1 MDDWVA
7 VDEASSIL
15 GVSSRQVRHLIQSGV
30 LPARR
35 YGNSWLVQGSAV
47 RSRAMHAPSAGRP
60 LSPALAWVVL
70 SVAQHLLESGGE
82 PGAAPDIWSDIAD
95 RHVKHRLRRLLA
107 QPVSERRWRSWLA
120 ARAERRRVWVHPGV
134 VDRMAADP
142 RLHPGGGFA
151 VAASAGISAGP
162 PRRFYVESD
171 ALESVMARYK
181 ASDDPVGQVELM
193 VLPANVSHDLIHKVG
208 PVPEA
213 VALAD
218 LLESDDARERHAA
231 AEKLSKLSLAGSP

>member
-7 VDEASSIL
+7 VDDASSIL
-15 GVSSRQVRHLIQSGV
+15 HVGSRQVRNLIQSGA

-60 LSPALAWVVL
+60 LSPALAWVML
-70 SVAQHLLESGGE
+70 AAAQHLLAAVGE
-82 PGAAPDIWSDIAD
+82 AEAAADIWSEIED
-95 RHVKHRLRRLLA
+95 RQVRHRLRRLLA
-107 QPVSERRWRSWLA
+107 EPVSERRWKSWLA

-142 RLHPGGGFA
+142 RLHPGGSIA
-151 VAASAGISAGP
+151 AAASAGISAGP
-162 PRRFYVESD
+162 PRRFYIQSD
-171 ALESVMARYK
+171 ALDSVMAQYR
-181 ASDDPVGQVELM
+181 ASDDPVGPIELM
-193 VLPANVSHDLIHKVG
+193 VLPSDVAQDWMHKAG

-218 LLESDDARERHAA
+218 MLDSDDARERYAA
-231 AEKLSKLSLAGSP
+231 AEKLSRLSLGGSK